1 MTDYSDASKINY
13 IRLPLTNFSKQ
24 LPECFVKKAI
34 KGEMQV
40 VELNTMM

>member
-1 MTDYSDASKINY
+1 MTDYSDASKIN

-24 LPECFVKKAI
+24 LTECFVKKAI